1 MIIFKTLTYRNFL
14 SAGDYDTTIEL
25 DKNTSTLI
33 VGANG
38 SGKSTILDAISFAL
52 FGKPHRNISKP
63 QLVNSINGKNC
74 VVEIEFT
81 IGITEYSVVRGIK
94 PNVFEIYQNGILM
107 NQESHNRDYQKVLE
121 MNILKLSHRS
131 FHQIVVL
138 GSSNFIPFMQLPTG
152 TRREVIEDLLD
163 ITIFTKMNMLLKTDS
178 AKLKDRLIDVNH
190 QYDMVSERI
199 RLKFVHLEKLQQLC
213 RENNEKLQVEI
224 DEIQLEIKKSQS
236 EYTQNSETAKELHES
251 YSKAIEKVKSKMT
264 SLESYKVQI
273 DEKTNSIRRDT
284 AFFEKNSE
292 CPTCTQVISSL
303 IRDKK
308 ISDSTTR
315 IEELC
320 SGMSKLK
327 EEITKTREDLDILMR
342 EMNSVQKYRDKAH
355 SALIRK
361 ESNLERIKKIQ
372 DRISSSKET
381 NDFTE
386 ENTELG
392 KLYAEKSNIETEKT
406 ELVDTRAYNEVL
418 AELLKDTGIKTKITQ
433 QYIPVIN
440 TMVNKFLQS
449 LDFFVLFNLD
459 ENFNETIKSRYRDD
473 FSYASFSEGEKQR
486 IDLALLFTWR
496 QIAKMKNSTS
506 TNLLILDET
515 FDSSLDADGVDNLL
529 KILKTIGEDTNIF
542 VISHKQDLLDGKFAS
557 KIEFAKVNNFSR
569 LK

>member
-81 IGITEYSVVRGIK
+81 IGTTEYSVVRGIK

-190 QYDMVSERI
+190 QYDLVSERI
-199 RLKFVHLEKLQQLC
+199 RLKVVHLEKLQQLC

-251 YSKAIEKVKSKMT
+251 YSKAIEKVKSKMA
-264 SLESYKVQI
+264 SLESYKAQI

-320 SGMSKLK
+320 SGMFKLK
-327 EEITKTREDLDILMR
+327 EEITKTREELDILMR

-392 KLYAEKSNIETEKT
+392 KLYTEKSNIETEKT

>member
-14 SAGDYDTTIEL
+14 SSGDYDTSIDL
-25 DKNTSTLI
+25 DKSPSTLI
-33 VGANG
+33 VGSNG

-74 VVEIEFT
+74 VVQIEFE
-81 IGITEYSVVRGIK
+81 IGTTEYNVIRGIK
-94 PNVFEIYQNGILM
+94 PNVFEIYQNGILL

-152 TRREVIEDLLD
+152 ARREVIEDLLD
-163 ITIFTKMNMLLKTDS
+163 ITIFTKMNIILKTES
-178 AKLKDRLIDVNH
+178 SKLKDRLLEVNH
-190 QYDMVSERI
+190 QYDLVSERI

-213 RENNEKLQVEI
+213 RENNEKLQAEI
-224 DEIQLEIKKSQS
+224 TEIELDIKKSQS
-236 EYTQNSETAKELHES
+236 EYDHNSSLAKELHES
-251 YSKAIEKVKSKMT
+251 YSARIDKVKSKMF
-264 SLESYKVQI
+264 SLESYKSQI
-273 DEKTNSIRRDT
+273 EEKTNGIRRDT

-308 ISDSTTR
+308 ISDSTAR
-315 IEELC
+315 IEDLC
-320 SGMSKLK
+320 SGMNKLK
-327 EEITKTREDLDILMR
+327 EEITKTRTELDELLQ
-342 EMNSVQKYRDKAH
+342 EMNEVQKYRDKAH
-355 SALIRK
+355 SAIIRK
-361 ESNLERIKKIQ
+361 ESSLERIQKIQ
-372 DRISSSKET
+372 GRINTSKEKD
-381 NDFTE
+381 DFTE
-386 ENTELG
+386 ENDELG
-392 KLYAEKSNIETEKT
+392 KLYVQKSDIETEKT

-449 LDFFVLFNLD
+449 LDFFVLFHLD
-459 ENFNETIKSRYRDD
+459 ENFTESIKSRHRDE

-496 QIAKMKNSTS
+496 QIARMKNSTS

-515 FDSSLDADGVDNLL
+515 FDASLDADGVDNLL

-542 VISHKQDLLDGKFAS
+542 VISHKQDLLDGKFGA
-557 KIEFAKVNNFSR
+557 KIEFNKVNNFSR
-569 LK
+569 IK